1 MRLFTA
7 IDIPT
12 DVKDHILALL
22 NRLRPLAKISWSPV
36 ENLHITTKF
45 IGEWPDPRLDE
56 IKRALSAVSPAAAF
70 DIEVRGLGWFPNPRH
85 PRVFWV
91 GVDGGQPLRA
101 LAHATEQAVAA
112 LGVPVEQ
119 RPYSP
124 HLTLARIK
132 DRVALEPGISQLRP
146 LPARTSRAALSARE
160 RCCHTPGNRHNFPA
174 DLMSRVIALLQ
185 LRQCC
190 QDRGLGY
197 PLHDFEPF
205 RTVEHERQAAP
216 SHLLVASHHGRE
228 GHKICPG
235 R

>member
-132 DRVALEPGISQLRP
+132 DRVALEPLRTAVAEAEAKSFGTFHA
-146 LPARTSRAALSARE
+146 PAFYLYLSAGGKYTKLAE
-160 RCCHTPGNRHNFPA
+160 FP
-174 DLMSRVIALLQ
+174 
-185 LRQCC
+185 
-190 QDRGLGY
+190 
-197 PLHDFEPF
+197 
-205 RTVEHERQAAP
+205 TN
-216 SHLLVASHHGRE
+216 
-228 GHKICPG
+228 
-235 R
+235 

>member
-12 DVKDHILALL
+12 DVKEQILTLL

-36 ENLHITTKF
+36 ENLHITIKF
-45 IGEWPDPRLDE
+45 ICEWPEPRLDE
-56 IKRALSAVSPAAAF
+56 MKRALTAVPPLPAF

-91 GVDGGQPLRA
+91 GVAGGQPLQA
-101 LAHATEQAVAA
+101 LAQATEQAVAG

-132 DRVALEPGISQLRP
+132 DSVPLESLRSSVSQAEAKSLGTFRP
-146 LPARTSRAALSARE
+146 PAFYLYLSAGGKYTKLAE
-160 RCCHTPGNRHNFPA
+160 FP
-174 DLMSRVIALLQ
+174 LN
-185 LRQCC
+185 
-190 QDRGLGY
+190 
-197 PLHDFEPF
+197 
-205 RTVEHERQAAP
+205 
-216 SHLLVASHHGRE
+216 
-228 GHKICPG
+228 
-235 R
+235 